1 MYQINIS
8 AATVALSTEC
18 ATAPCPKCATS
29 MVLAFIAPHPMNAR
43 MEKHTFLCAKC
54 NQTRSYVLPAKN
66 IATQERSQ
74 QITEPRA
81 SNGERDRSDFSVRRD
96 FRIAELV
103 VDPLFKKGWL
113 EQSIVKGYAEAK
125 SIEEVLFAI
134 SRLAKMSTGSIERLI
149 MRPWSSPVGAL
160 FKEINFNLA
169 TIDAI
174 YLARPSNRGLSG
186 DDLQQIKLEFMS
198 LTRPAAEKIMRF
210 YRTQQLGVRQGDD
223 YAP

>member
-1 MYQINIS
+1 MYEINIS
-8 AATVALSTEC
+8 AATTAPSTEC
-18 ATAPCPKCATS
+18 ETAPCPKCATS

-43 MEKHTFLCAKC
+43 MENHTFLCAKC

-66 IATQERSQ
+66 AANQKLSQ
-74 QITEPRA
+74 QIAEVRA
-81 SNGERDRSDFSVRRD
+81 SNGEIDVRNFTARRD

-113 EQSIVKGYAEAK
+113 EQSVVKGYAEAK
-125 SIEEVLFAI
+125 RIEEVLFAI
-134 SRLAKMSTGSIERLI
+134 ARLAKMSTGSIERLI
-149 MRPWSSPVGAL
+149 MRSWSSPVGAL

-174 YLARPSNRGLSG
+174 YCARPSNGGLLG
-186 DDLQQIKLEFMS
+186 DDLQEIKLEFIN

-210 YRTQQLGVRQGDD
+210 YKTQQLGARQGDV
-223 YAP
+223 